1 MQASFLM
8 TSIKNDFLFR
18 CKSETSEVVLVT
30 AESQILELN
39 INSLLSSR
47 VFILQILPW
56 WPTHH
61 FSLSLG
67 SHRSGRGS
75 WNLQVVDCRH
85 QLLFLPLS
93 QELSAQAKYPMMQ
106 INQTQ
111 CMTLWCLSVDI
122 HQCKSD
128 RAFLPRLIGL
138 CPCLDQLVV
147 LFCEES
153 RFVWKSFKQNF
164 KKKLSE
170 YLRKPDWKFFQT
182 KRKQGLILNSLL
194 LEIKMLTRTT
204 FNLTRPIYH
213 ESYVRYCDGGRW
225 CGCW

>member
-1 MQASFLM
+1 M

-93 QELSAQAKYPMMQ
+93 QELSAQAKYPGATAGDPVSGVTSLCGRGSISGFIPRQSLIYQHDANKSNAMYDIMM
-106 INQTQ
+106 
-111 CMTLWCLSVDI
+111 
-122 HQCKSD
+122 
-128 RAFLPRLIGL
+128 
-138 CPCLDQLVV
+138 
-147 LFCEES
+147 
-153 RFVWKSFKQNF
+153 FKCRHTSMQ
-164 KKKLSE
+164 K
-170 YLRKPDWKFFQT
+170 W
-182 KRKQGLILNSLL
+182 QGLSTAFNRPLSLL
-194 LEIKMLTRTT
+194 GSTRRSLLWGIT
-204 FNLTRPIYH
+204 FCLKKF
-213 ESYVRYCDGGRW
+213 
-225 CGCW
+225 